1 MAQPEAQ
8 ASKAAPGIM
17 RTVVR
22 TPRIEVMLYK
32 SIERKAGEAG
42 LPTSER
48 YAGKDA
54 GIDITPF
61 LGDGSSVTVSKSCK
75 QISGGFNI
83 TFRDKPNSS
92 LAPAENIL
100 SDKNIFT
107 FESVYGLIEPMD
119 QIEIRWWNGEGVCPT
134 PMRIKM
140 RGFISDVTRTRMM
153 DSNGKPQRVVII
165 NGQDYGKVL
174 QMYQL
179 LYLTDYPGGKSFLT
193 GANIFD
199 QFGEKAI
206 NTITGEQFL
215 QMVVKHAAN
224 PILDRLIPKYS
235 PFPRE
240 IRVDASAQGVV
251 NNSYMSEQ
259 GTLSDL
265 LTGLLDVGHWNEL
278 FIESRE
284 DGEYL
289 VWRPNPYFDLMSGK
303 MIQPLAPEQYG
314 SDWSM
319 SGSRALPA
327 IVNVTNSKITSIR
340 QTRTDRDV
348 YNFYWC
354 NNRRFDMVDD
364 MTRRMQTMMADGHK
378 TTLEYPNTDVS
389 IYGVRLMEGNTVMG
403 YPDLEN
409 MTSGADQ
416 AEQDQRGGLMAEWI
430 QYRRN
435 VMILTNRDNAVLEKG
450 VIEMAGGLPKLLA
463 PELMR
468 PGDYLQITE
477 GGLSWLAYVVNL
489 QETFTPLRGFVA
501 TVEFERGTGFA
512 ERVADPNS
520 PWMDEQRV
528 SPSAPNEGFGIGG
541 RGRLTENLP
550 DPGFVCPNPYAQSRS
565 TTNPTPVS
573 DVPEDWSLES
583 AFKDIMGIDTPS
595 KK

>member
-1 MAQPEAQ
+1 MAQPEGP
-8 ASKAAPGIM
+8 KTLTAPGIM

-42 LPTSER
+42 LPTSKR
-48 YAGKDA
+48 YEGKDA

-83 TFRDKPNSS
+83 TFRDKPNAS

-107 FESVYGLIEPMD
+107 FESTYGLIEPMD
-119 QIEIRWWNGEGVCPT
+119 QIEIRWWNGEGICPK
-134 PMRIKM
+134 PMHIKM
-140 RGFISDVTRTRMM
+140 RGFVSEVTRSRMM
-153 DSNGKPQRVVII
+153 DSNGKPQRVVSI

-179 LYLTDYPGGKSFLT
+179 LYLNDYPGGKSFLT
-193 GANIFD
+193 GQNIFD
-199 QFGEKAI
+199 QFGEKAV

-259 GTLSDL
+259 GTLADL
-265 LTGLLDVGHWNEL
+265 LTGLLDIGHWNEL

-289 VWRPNPYFDLMSGK
+289 VWRPNPYIDLMSGK

-314 SDWSM
+314 SKWSM

-340 QTRTDRDV
+340 QTRSDRDV
-348 YNFYWC
+348 YNFFWC
-354 NNRRFDMVDD
+354 NNRRFDMIDD
-364 MTRRMQTMMADGHK
+364 MTRRMQTMMAGGHK

-409 MTSGADQ
+409 MTSGADK
-416 AEQDQRGGLMAEWI
+416 AEQDRRSGLMAQWI

-450 VIEMAGGLPKLLA
+450 TIEMAGGLPKLLA

-489 QETFTPLRGFVA
+489 QETFTPLRGFTA

-520 PWMDEQRV
+520 PWMDEQMV
-528 SPSAPNEGFGIGG
+528 SPSRPNDGFGIGG

-550 DPGFVCPNPYAQSRS
+550 DPGFVCPNPYAQSKA
-565 TTNPTPVS
+565 TTNATPVS
-573 DVPEDWSLES
+573 DVPKDWSLES
-583 AFKDIMGIDTPS
+583 AFKDIMGIDSPS